1 MARTLTTSRTRGAS
15 RRARPGAT
23 IAAPAWEQLGEIQRA
38 RIVAAT
44 LEVVGAMG
52 AANVAVAHIVE
63 RAGVSRR
70 TFYELFEGREDCCLA
85 AFEQALDR
93 AGSRVSPA
101 YAEQRKW
108 REQVRAGLVALLGFF
123 DEEPT
128 MARMLVVESL
138 SAGRRT
144 LERREQALGALASVV
159 DEGRAQSANGAAL
172 PPLTAYGLVGG
183 AVSLV
188 HMQLARNSGE
198 PLLALTNQ
206 LMSMIVLPYQGAAAA
221 RAELERPVEPSV
233 SRTGEPKQSQL
244 VDPFKVAGMRLTYR
258 TVRVLLAIGENPGA
272 SNRTVGTA
280 AEVNDQGQ
288 ISKLLRRLQ
297 HLGLVSNTDPDT
309 SKGTANAWML
319 TAEGS
324 ELIKSIGPRSE
335 IES

>member
-1 MARTLTTSRTRGAS
+1 L
-15 RRARPGAT
+15 GAT
-23 IAAPAWEQLGEIQRA
+23 IAAPAREQLGEIQRA

-44 LEVVGAMG
+44 LEVVSAMG
-52 AANVAVAHIVE
+52 AANVAVVHIVE

-70 TFYELFEGREDCCLA
+70 TFYELFEDREDCYLA
-85 AFEQALDR
+85 AFEQALEQASR
-93 AGSRVSPA
+93 RVSPA
-101 YAEQRKW
+101 YAEQCKW
-108 REQVRAGLVALLGFF
+108 RERVRAGLVALLGFF
-123 DEEPT
+123 DEEPA

-144 LERREQALGALASVV
+144 LERREQALGQLAAAV
-159 DEGRAQSANGAAL
+159 DEGRAQSANGAVL

-221 RAELERPVEPSV
+221 RAELGRPVEPSV
-233 SRTGEPKQSQL
+233 SRTSEPKRS

-258 TVRVLLAIGENPGA
+258 TVRVLLAILEHPGG
-272 SNRTVGTA
+272 SNRTIGVTA
-280 AEVNDQGQ
+280 EINDQGQ

-297 HLGLVSNTDPDT
+297 RLGLVENTEPE
-309 SKGTANAWML
+309 SGTGSANAWVL
-319 TAEGS
+319 TVEGG
-324 ELIKSIGPRSE
+324 ELVKAVRTQPADTDEGVR
-335 IES
+335 